1 MSLKGTEGK
10 TVDVIVGLVIAIF
23 VAAIFLAL
31 FLPAIL
37 GAEDAASCVGLL
49 RNVGSI
55 IADMTGRSIC

>member
-1 MSLKGTEGK
+1 MAYKGTETK
-10 TVDVIVGLVIAIF
+10 TINVIIGLVIAI
-23 VAAIFLAL
+23 AMATIFMAL

-37 GAEDAASCVGLL
+37 GTEDAASCVGFL